1 MSNEQMSTKDFLTG
15 AIVGGVV
22 GAAVALMLAPKSGKE
37 LREDLNGQ
45 MEAIKGKTDG
55 WREFA
60 AEKGTKLA
68 SQAAEKTKQVR
79 DFAMQKGSQL
89 KDNVMQ
95 TAQQAKDKAGFDME
109 EMNKQMQDQPGASSS
124 FGE

>member
-1 MSNEQMSTKDFLTG
+1 MSEEQMSTKDFLTG

-37 LREDLNGQ
+37 LREDLSGQ
-45 MEAIKGKTDG
+45 VETIKGKTDG

-60 AEKGTKLA
+60 TEKGTQLA

-79 DFAMQKGSQL
+79 DFAVQKGSQL
-89 KDNVMQ
+89 KDSAVQ
-95 TAQQAKDKAGFDME
+95 TAQQAKDKAETDMRDV
-109 EMNKQMQDQPGASSS
+109 NQQSSNSGSSS
-124 FGE
+124 SAGE